1 MIAIVVIFVLILGVV
16 GYTLMMRQGSMS
28 QVGIGGSGSGEDKKS
43 TAKEM
48 AFKGNISNLI
58 ERGDKL
64 KCDFADTI
72 NGLNLTGVMYVSG
85 AKVRGD
91 FTINAGDNKIENY
104 MIVDGDN
111 IYTWSGSAQQGMKI
125 TKAQLEQSEVGKN
138 PEDSFG
144 LQRNFDLDCKNWTEE
159 SSKFVVPTNVT
170 FTEMSATQ

>member
-1 MIAIVVIFVLILGVV
+1 MIAVVVIFVLILGVV
-16 GYTLMMRQGSMS
+16 GYTLMMRQGSVP
-28 QVGIGGSGSGEDKKS
+28 QVGIGGSGSAGDKKS

-48 AFKGNISNLI
+48 AFKGNIADLI
-58 ERGDKL
+58 QRGDKL

-104 MIVDGDN
+104 MLVDGDY
-111 IYTWSGSAQQGMKI
+111 IYTWSGSTPQGMKI
-125 TKAQLEQSEVGKN
+125 KKAQLEKAEAGKS
-138 PEDSFG
+138 PEDSLG

-159 SSKFVVPTNVT
+159 SSKFVVPTSVT
-170 FTEMSATQ
+170 FTEIQESQ